1 MIVKIQILT
10 QCEDCEGEAYLPA
23 GEADSNTGETYMRYE
38 PCSKCQGSARQTKW
52 VSLRE
57 FADLL
62 ERANSFEPDYA
73 ALAQEQPTSQYQDS
87 RDAAG
92 I

>member
-1 MIVKIQILT
+1 MKVHIRT
-10 QCEDCEGEAYLPA
+10 TCSFCDGEAYLPVR
-23 GEADSNTGETYMRYE
+23 EAMSYTGERYTQHRR
-38 PCSKCQGSARQTKW
+38 CSQCLGSGEQEKW
-52 VSLRE
+52 VNLRE

-62 ERANSFEPDYA
+62 ERETSMEPDYQE
-73 ALAQEQPTSQYQDS
+73 LARAKPTSQYQDS

>member
-1 MIVKIQILT
+1 MKVKIRAT
-10 QCEDCEGEAYLPA
+10 CSFCEGEAYLPVR
-23 GEADSNTGETYMRYE
+23 ETTSCTGERYTQHHRC
-38 PCSKCQGSARQTKW
+38 PYCLGSGEQELW

-57 FADLL
+57 FANLL
-62 ERANSFEPDYA
+62 DRAISMEPDYQE
-73 ALAQEQPTSQYQDS
+73 LARERPTSQYQDS

>member
-1 MIVKIQILT
+1 MKVHIRT
-10 QCEDCEGEAYLPA
+10 TCSFCEGEAYFTCREA
-23 GEADSNTGETYMRYE
+23 VSNSGERYTQHHRCAHCLGSGEQE
-38 PCSKCQGSARQTKW
+38 KW

-57 FADLL
+57 FANLL
-62 ERANSFEPDYA
+62 DRAISMEPDYQE
-73 ALAQEQPTSQYQDS
+73 LARERPTSQYQDS

>member
-1 MIVKIQILT
+1 MKVHIRTICIN
-10 QCEDCEGEAYLPA
+10 CEGQAYLPVREVVSYS
-23 GEADSNTGETYMRYE
+23 GERYTQHHRCPHCLGSGEQE
-38 PCSKCQGSARQTKW
+38 QW
-52 VSLRE
+52 ISLRE

-62 ERANSFEPDYA
+62 EKATSMEPDYQE
-73 ALAQEQPTSQYQDS
+73 LARERPTSQYQDS

>member
-1 MIVKIQILT
+1 MIVKVQILT
-10 QCEDCEGEAYLPA
+10 QCEDCEGEAYLPVD
-23 GEADSNTGETYMRYE
+23 EEESNTGEAYMRHE
-38 PCSKCQGSARQTKW
+38 PCSKCQGSGKQTKW

-62 ERANSFEPDYA
+62 DRAVSMEPDWKELAHQQFATQYA
-73 ALAQEQPTSQYQDS
+73 DS
-87 RDAAG
+87 CDAAG

>member
-1 MIVKIQILT
+1 MKVHIRIT
-10 QCEDCEGEAYLPA
+10 CSFCEGEAYLPVR
-23 GEADSNTGETYMRYE
+23 ETVSYTGERYTQHHRC
-38 PCSKCQGSARQTKW
+38 PHCLGSAELEQW

-62 ERANSFEPDYA
+62 ERATSMEPDYQE
-73 ALAQEQPTSQYQDS
+73 LAQVKPTSQYQDS